1 MLLKNLKCELSKQM
15 LEKIIPMDLFDT
27 GWPQT
32 FNLEKKRKKKKTQ
45 YLKSQ

>member
-1 MLLKNLKCELSKQM
+1 
-15 LEKIIPMDLFDT
+15 MDLFDT

-32 FNLEKKRKKKKTQ
+32 FNLEKKKKRKKKKTQ